1 MTITSAS
8 ATSSSAFRFPL
19 PRVHP
24 RLRLPLAIVAIV
36 LIAPFAVPP
45 LLGID
50 PNAMSVLERFAGPSL
65 AHPLGLDEFGR
76 DRLARVL
83 IGAQASLRVAV
94 ISALIS
100 CTIGSLIG
108 LFGAYFR
115 GLAGFL
121 STKTADVVLCF
132 PPILLALLVVTLMG
146 PGTTTLI
153 WVLSIIYFPAF
164 ARIVYLE
171 ASRVSQLDYVV
182 AAKALGARPRRVMFR
197 TMLPNISGP
206 IIVQLSLTAA
216 AAIVTE
222 SGLSYLGLGV
232 VPPDPSWGQMIRG
245 ARAYMERDPLGIII
259 PCVAISL
266 TIYSVNLLTD
276 RLRDVLDPKGL
287 SGGIPILSPRRR
299 KVQAAPQSAT
309 LEADT
314 VLRIDHLD
322 VATNTNGTPIK
333 LIEDVNLRV
342 RRGRCTAL
350 VGESGSGK
358 SLTASSVMGLL
369 PRGVNV
375 TAGDIMLRSHNGKTI
390 QVTTLSGEDLEAI
403 RGRDAAMI
411 FQEPMTALNPVYRVG
426 DQLIEA
432 AKIHRPVSSAQ
443 AREEGI
449 EFLKRVGVNDPVRR
463 FDSFPHMLSGGL
475 RQRVMIAMALSM
487 QPGLL
492 LADEPTTALDVTVQ
506 AEIIDL
512 LIALKNS
519 AGAPGILFISHDLGV
534 VAQLADEIAVMYAG
548 RVVEQ
553 GPAATVLGNARHPY
567 TRALLQSMPAAH
579 EELHAS
585 RSDTL
590 PSIGGTPP
598 LPHER
603 PAGCAFR
610 DRCPHAISVCAEV
623 RPDLTSVDGP
633 DHLAACHLTRGSAV

>member
-1 MTITSAS
+1 M
-8 ATSSSAFRFPL
+8 TSSIRIPSI
-19 PRVHP
+19 HP
-24 RLRLPLAIVAIV
+24 RLRLPLLLVAVI

-45 LLGID
+45 LLHID
-50 PNAMSVLERFAGPSL
+50 PNVMSVMQRFGRPSL

-83 IGAQASLRVAV
+83 IGAQASLRVALV
-94 ISALIS
+94 SALIS
-100 CTIGSLIG
+100 CAIGSLAG
-108 LFGAYFR
+108 LVGAYFR

-121 STKTADVVLCF
+121 ATKTADIVLCF
-132 PPILLALLVVTLMG
+132 PPILLSLLVVTLMG

-171 ASRVSQLDYVV
+171 ASRVSRLDFVV
-182 AAKALGARPRRVMFR
+182 AAEALGARPNRIMFQ
-197 TMLPNISGP
+197 TILPNIAGP
-206 IIVQLSLTAA
+206 IIVQFSLTAA
-216 AAIVTE
+216 AAIITE

-245 ARAYMERDPLGIII
+245 ARAYMEQDPLGIII
-259 PCVAISL
+259 PCAAISL
-266 TIYSVNLLTD
+266 AIWGVNLLTD

-287 SGGIPILSPRRR
+287 SGGIPLLSPRRQR
-299 KVQAAPQSAT
+299 QEDSTVAPV

-314 VLRIDHLD
+314 SLRIDKLEIT
-322 VATNTNGTPIK
+322 AGKNGEVVK
-333 LIEDVNLRV
+333 LIEDVSLRV

-358 SLTASSVMGLL
+358 SLTAASVMGLL
-369 PRGVNV
+369 PRGVTV
-375 TAGDIMLRSHNGKTI
+375 TSGDILLRSADDASIEVSK
-390 QVTTLSGEDLEAI
+390 LAGEELEAV
-403 RGRDAAMI
+403 RGRNAAMI

-426 DQLIEA
+426 DQLVEA
-432 AKIHRPVSSAQ
+432 AKAHRPVSTAA
-443 AREEGI
+443 AREEAI
-449 EFLKRVGVNDPVRR
+449 EFLTRVGVNDPVRR
-463 FDSFPHMLSGGL
+463 FDSFPHTLSGGL
-475 RQRVMIAMALSM
+475 RQRVMIAMALSAK
-487 QPGLL
+487 PGLL

-512 LIALKNS
+512 LIALK
-519 AGAPGILFISHDLGV
+519 AAPGAPGILFISHDLGV
-534 VAQLADEIAVMYAG
+534 VAQLADEIAVMYSG

-553 GPAATVLGNARHPY
+553 GPTAEVLGNARHPY

-603 PAGCAFR
+603 PAGCSFR
-610 DRCPHAISVCAEV
+610 DRCPHALAVCAEL
-623 RPDLTSVDGP
+623 RPELKSVNGP
-633 DHLAACHLTRGSAV
+633 AHLAACHLTEGVAA

>member
-1 MTITSAS
+1 M
-8 ATSSSAFRFPL
+8 
-19 PRVHP
+19 HP
-24 RLRLPLAIVAIV
+24 RLRLPLALVAII

-45 LLGID
+45 LLHID
-50 PNAMSVLERFAGPSL
+50 PNAMSVMQRFGGPSL
-65 AHPLGLDEFGR
+65 PHPLGLDEFGR

-83 IGAQASLRVAV
+83 IGAQASLRVALF
-94 ISALIS
+94 STLIS
-100 CTIGSLIG
+100 CAVGSLVG
-108 LFGAYFR
+108 LLGAYFR
-115 GLAGFL
+115 GVAGFFA
-121 STKTADVVLCF
+121 TKTADVVLCF
-132 PPILLALLVVTLMG
+132 PPILLALLVVTLLG

-164 ARIVYLE
+164 ARIVFLE
-171 ASRVSQLDYVV
+171 TSRVSRIDYVV
-182 AAKALGARPRRVMFR
+182 AAEALGARPRRIMFQ
-197 TMLPNISGP
+197 TILPNISGP
-206 IIVQLSLTAA
+206 IIVQFSLTAA
-216 AAIVTE
+216 AAIITE

-245 ARAYMERDPLGIII
+245 ARAYMEQDPLGIII

-266 TIYSVNLLTD
+266 TIWGVNLLTD

-287 SGGIPILSPRRR
+287 SGSIPLLTTRRR
-299 KVQAAPQSAT
+299 SAKAKQAPAP

-314 VLRIDHLD
+314 FLRIDNLE
-322 VATNTNGTPIK
+322 VTASSNGQAVK
-333 LIEDVNLRV
+333 LIEGVSLRV
-342 RRGRCTAL
+342 RRGCCTAL

-358 SLTASSVMGLL
+358 SLTAASVMGLL
-369 PRGVNV
+369 PRGVTV
-375 TAGDIMLRSHNGKTI
+375 TAGDILLRSADDTTI
-390 QVTTLSGEDLEAI
+390 DVSKLSGEAMEAV
-403 RGRDAAMI
+403 RGQAAAMI

-432 AKIHRPVSSAQ
+432 ARAHRSVSAAS

-449 EFLKRVGVNDPVRR
+449 DFLTRVGVNDPVRR

-487 QPGLL
+487 KPGLL

-512 LIALKNS
+512 LIALKN
-519 AGAPGILFISHDLGV
+519 APGAPGILFISHDLGV

-553 GPAATVLGNARHPY
+553 GPVAAVLGNARHPY

-598 LPHER
+598 LPRER
-603 PAGCAFR
+603 PAGCVFR
-610 DRCPHAISVCAEV
+610 DRCPLAMQVCAEI
-623 RPDLTSVDGP
+623 RPQLAPVDGP
-633 DHLAACHLTRGSAV
+633 AHLAACHLTSGVAA

>member
-1 MTITSAS
+1 MT
-8 ATSSSAFRFPL
+8 ATALSL
-19 PRVHP
+19 VPRIHP
-24 RLRLPLAIVAIV
+24 RLRLPLLLVAT
-36 LIAPFAVPP
+36 LLAAPFIVPP
-45 LLGID
+45 LVRID
-50 PNAMSVLERFAGPSL
+50 PNAMSVMERFGHPSL
-65 AHPLGLDEFGR
+65 QHLLGLDEFGR

-100 CTIGSLIG
+100 CILGSLVG

-115 GLAGFL
+115 GIAGFL

-171 ASRVSQLDYVV
+171 ASRVSRLDYVV
-182 AAKALGARPRRVMFR
+182 AAEALGARPRRIMFR
-197 TMLPNISGP
+197 TILPNISGP
-206 IIVQLSLTAA
+206 IIVQFSLTAA
-216 AAIVTE
+216 AAIITE

-245 ARAYMERDPLGIII
+245 ARAYMEQDPLGIII
-259 PCVAISL
+259 PCAAISL
-266 TIYSVNLLTD
+266 TIWSVNLLTD

-299 KVQAAPQSAT
+299 KPAQPAIAPID

-322 VATNTNGTPIK
+322 VTATRNGNGIK

-369 PRGVNV
+369 PRGVEV
-375 TAGDIMLRSHNGKTI
+375 TSGDILLRGDDGKAI
-390 QVTTLSGEDLEAI
+390 EVVTLSGDALEAI
-403 RGRDAAMI
+403 RGSNAAMI

-426 DQLIEA
+426 HQMIEA
-432 AKIHRPVSSAQ
+432 AQVHRDVSHNK

-449 EFLKRVGVNDPVRR
+449 EFLKRVGVNDPERR

-512 LIALKNS
+512 LIALKAS

-603 PAGCAFR
+603 PVGCAFR
-610 DRCPHAISVCAEV
+610 DRCPLAMPLCAEV
-623 RPDLTSVDGP
+623 RPNLVVVDGNA
-633 DHLAACHLTRGSAV
+633 HLAACHIASGIAA